1 MTEYVI
7 ASNHEGEMK
16 HKAKGR
22 KAKSH
27 SRKVKKPGPK
37 PSFTKGREAETEAY
51 EFATLPAGWLPDEI
65 KAESNQAASAL
76 PTYTMAE
83 VDQLTAR
90 ARQDGVET
98 AKRHMRQYVHN
109 DRIKQFVEDVENQP
123 REMKHGSLTHTIET
137 ARAVVKELRFRGFV
151 GHED

>member
-1 MTEYVI
+1 MTEFVI

-22 KAKSH
+22 KVKSH

-37 PSFTKGREAETEAY
+37 PSFTEYAKAREAETKAS
-51 EFATLPAGWLPDEI
+51 LPAGWLPDEI

-76 PTYTMAE
+76 PIYTMAE

-90 ARQDGVET
+90 ARQDGAEAAHRT
-98 AKRHMRQYVHN
+98 MRGYVQR
-109 DRIKQFVEDVENQP
+109 DRVKQFVADVENTP
-123 REMKHGSLTHTIET
+123 RVVKHGSLTVTIET
-137 ARAVVKELRFRGFV
+137 ARAVVQELRFRGFI
-151 GHED
+151 GHDDD